1 MKDKATHVKVI
12 PSKSESKKLRKLIE
26 DIEKNGGEFDLSK
39 AKHSD
44 GSTIKDKKNKG

>member
-12 PSKSESKKLRKLIE
+12 PSKSESKKLRKVIE
-26 DIEKNGGEFDLSK
+26 DIEKYGGEFDLRK
-39 AKHSD
+39 AKYSD

>member
-12 PSKSESKKLRKLIE
+12 PSKSKSKKLRKLIE
-26 DIEKNGGEFDLSK
+26 DIEKNSGEFDLRK
-39 AKHSD
+39 AKYSD